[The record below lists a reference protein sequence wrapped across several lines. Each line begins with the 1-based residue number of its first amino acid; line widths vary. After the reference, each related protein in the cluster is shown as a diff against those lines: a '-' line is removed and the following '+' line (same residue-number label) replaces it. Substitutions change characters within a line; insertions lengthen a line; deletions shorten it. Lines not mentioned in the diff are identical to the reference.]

1 MYDVCDVIL
10 TFANQRFGKVCWHNV
25 HIQGH
30 RSSGREAVPSPR
42 RAFCGLAPP
51 KKAPRP
57 QNWIMKHYKSVEFN
71 QISEYQAPWT
81 DVEPPIENFLAMVL
95 LGRGAVKQL
104 RTMETYK
111 KIVTSCVCSVHQQC
125 WPQKYLEI
133 IEKHSEFSGCPNSCN
148 KFVSSRSW

>member
-111 KIVTSCVCSVHQQC
+111 KNRYQLCLFCSSTMLTSKIFRDYRKTFWIFWV
-125 WPQKYLEI
+125 PE
-133 IEKHSEFSGCPNSCN
+133 
-148 KFVSSRSW
+148 